1 MASVIRLSFVCAHS
15 VSLMGMWM
23 MGFYFA
29 ALTLVRRDKYF
40 GVNFLCTLIV
50 RSKAFRQKRA

>member
-40 GVNFLCTLIV
+40 GVNFFLHIDCEIESV
-50 RSKAFRQKRA
+50 